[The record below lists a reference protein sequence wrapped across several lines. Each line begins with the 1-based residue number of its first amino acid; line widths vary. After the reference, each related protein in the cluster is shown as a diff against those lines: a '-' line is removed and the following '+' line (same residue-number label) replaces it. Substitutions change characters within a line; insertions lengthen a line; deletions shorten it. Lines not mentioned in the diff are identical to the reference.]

1 MQVSQ
6 RCWGAYIASL
16 PREEEEGM
24 DKAAGKR
31 ILVIPYNR
39 KIPKIRILTTQY
51 KSLQGHRIKVRIDA
65 WPVSSQ
71 YPQGHFV
78 SVLGRTG
85 DLETEIDTILTENG
99 VTVSPF
105 SQGILNELPSLSS
118 CPSWRPDPE
127 EVARRRDLR
136 DILVMSIDPIGCED
150 VDDALSVRKL
160 ENGNLEV
167 GVHIADVT
175 HFVPVNSLTDQEA
188 RKRAT
193 TVYLA
198 DRRYDMLPPV
208 LSSQLCSLL
217 GSVERYA
224 VSCIW
229 EIHHTTFKV
238 RRCWYGRT
246 VIRSSYKLCYEHAQD
261 IINGKTEAEMKMLI
275 PELEQFSGAKLSE
288 KFGEMKEALTWLSV
302 IAKKWQNSRQREGAL
317 NLESTEV

>member
-1 MQVSQ
+1 
-6 RCWGAYIASL
+6 
-16 PREEEEGM
+16 
-24 DKAAGKR
+24 
-31 ILVIPYNR
+31 
-39 KIPKIRILTTQY
+39 
-51 KSLQGHRIKVRIDA
+51 
-65 WPVSSQ
+65 
-71 YPQGHFV
+71 
-78 SVLGRTG
+78 
-85 DLETEIDTILTENG
+85 LETEIDTILTENEIQ
-99 VTVSPF
+99 VTPF
-105 SQGILNELPSLSS
+105 SQGILNELPSLES
-118 CPSWRPDPE
+118 CPSWKPDPK
-127 EVARRRDLR
+127 EVAKRRDLR

-198 DRRYDMLPPV
+198 DRRYDMLPSV

-229 EIHHTTFKV
+229 EIHHTSFKV

-246 VIRSSYKLCYEHAQD
+246 VIKSSYKFCYEHAQD
-261 IINGKTEAEMKMLI
+261 IIDGKPSSEMKKVI
-275 PELEQFSGAKLSE
+275 PELSKNYPISPDLS
-288 KFGEMKEALTWLSV
+288 
-302 IAKKWQNSRQREGAL
+302 
-317 NLESTEV
+317 